1 LSVSGQASISTFI
14 KHSVSFVCSVVK
26 GSKQFLAEAKLFLMQ
41 YLVSL
46 LLLAYFMCCH
56 FNSCLQVD
64 LVLYFTLN
72 DRKKPETKQ
81 MIWATKRLGSVLF
94 AIDSVT

>member
-1 LSVSGQASISTFI
+1 
-14 KHSVSFVCSVVK
+14 
-26 GSKQFLAEAKLFLMQ
+26 
-41 YLVSL
+41 
-46 LLLAYFMCCH
+46 MCCH
-56 FNSCLQVD
+56 FNGCLQVD

-72 DRKKPETKQ
+72 NRKKPETKQ